1 MAARKRIRTIA
12 SWILQILL
20 AAGFVSIGIGKFLAP
35 FWAKAFVRWGYP
47 EGSHAVIGVVEV
59 LGAVALLVP
68 RLTSY
73 AGLMLGTVM
82 VGAMATHAMAG
93 ESVFRPAPHLT
104 LLMILTWLRWG
115 SRWKRAV

>member
-1 MAARKRIRTIA
+1 MGAGKRIRIIA
-12 SWILQILL
+12 SWVLQIFL
-20 AAGFVSIGIGKFLAP
+20 ALGFVTIGVGKFLVP

-59 LGAVALLVP
+59 IGAVALLVP

-73 AGLMLGTVM
+73 AGLLLGTVM

-93 ESVFRPAPHLT
+93 EPVLRPAPHLT
-104 LLMILTWLRWG
+104 LLLILTWLRWG
-115 SRWKRAV
+115 SRWKTAV